1 MLEHFIKHVVNG
13 KKLKG
18 KGKGMVVTQNIESAI
33 RYYRALTRQLN
44 KMGNPFKVAIAFSG
58 SKEVDGIEYTE
69 ADINGFPEGD
79 TKDYFDVNYKRKEPD
94 SPIPKHV
101 DQDAYR
107 LLVVANKY
115 LTGFDQPKL
124 CAMYVD
130 KKLASVLCVQALSR
144 LNRSAP
150 KYGKKTEDLFVL
162 DFFNSVDD
170 IKTAFDPFYTSTT
183 LSEATDVNVLHELKD
198 DMDDTDV
205 YEWFEVEEFNKRF
218 FEGREAQD
226 LSPIIDIA
234 AARFNHEL
242 ELENEF
248 KVDFK
253 VKAKQFVKIYGQIAS
268 IMPYEVVQWEKLFWF
283 LKFLIPKLS
292 VEDPD
297 KEALDS
303 LLDSVDLSSYGL
315 QRVKLNHSIELDD
328 SETELDPQNP
338 NRAGLMVLKLRKIR

>member
-1 MLEHFIKHVVNG
+1 
-13 KKLKG
+13 
-18 KGKGMVVTQNIESAI
+18 
-33 RYYRALTRQLN
+33 
-44 KMGNPFKVAIAFSG
+44 
-58 SKEVDGIEYTE
+58 
-69 ADINGFPEGD
+69 
-79 TKDYFDVNYKRKEPD
+79 
-94 SPIPKHV
+94 
-101 DQDAYR
+101 
-107 LLVVANKY
+107 
-115 LTGFDQPKL
+115 
-124 CAMYVD
+124 MYVD

-303 LLDSVDLSSYGL
+303 LLDSVDLSSMDYKGL
-315 QRVKLNHSIELDD
+315 SLTIPS
-328 SETELDPQNP
+328 S
-338 NRAGLMVLKLRKIR
+338 

>member
-130 KKLASVLCVQALSR
+130 KSWLAFCVSKLCHA
-144 LNRSAP
+144 
-150 KYGKKTEDLFVL
+150 
-162 DFFNSVDD
+162 
-170 IKTAFDPFYTSTT
+170 
-183 LSEATDVNVLHELKD
+183 
-198 DMDDTDV
+198 
-205 YEWFEVEEFNKRF
+205 
-218 FEGREAQD
+218 
-226 LSPIIDIA
+226 
-234 AARFNHEL
+234 
-242 ELENEF
+242 
-248 KVDFK
+248 
-253 VKAKQFVKIYGQIAS
+253 
-268 IMPYEVVQWEKLFWF
+268 
-283 LKFLIPKLS
+283 
-292 VEDPD
+292 
-297 KEALDS
+297 
-303 LLDSVDLSSYGL
+303 
-315 QRVKLNHSIELDD
+315 
-328 SETELDPQNP
+328 
-338 NRAGLMVLKLRKIR
+338 